1 MDFRTWRQRLESA
14 DAGLRHA
21 AGYTREDRFSYT
33 GLRRGLGG
41 FMVRAGSRQS
51 PRRLHPE
58 LVQFVRPNSTS
69 PNLLGQGRARSG
81 QIF

>member
-1 MDFRTWRQRLESA
+1 MDFRRWRQRLESA
-14 DAGLRHA
+14 DTGLRRA

-33 GLRRGLGG
+33 GLRCGLGG
-41 FMVRAGSRQS
+41 FMVRAGPAGSRQS

-58 LVQFVRPNSTS
+58 LAQFVS

-81 QIF
+81 QFF